1 MRGANSEPRHRPDV
15 PSWRW
20 PFDKA
25 SDLARRSTDA
35 DAEERRGGVA
45 EESAPDRITARPI
58 NFPRRDINHPPASR
72 QAADFDALRR
82 SRVMSTDP
90 TEN

>member
-1 MRGANSEPRHRPDV
+1 MRGANSEPRRRPDV

-25 SDLARRSTDA
+25 SDPARRSTDA

-45 EESAPDRITARPI
+45 EESAPDRITPARSI
-58 NFPRRDINHPPASR
+58 FHAVISITRRLPDRPLIS
-72 QAADFDALRR
+72 ALFAGAG
-82 SRVMSTDP
+82 S
-90 TEN
+90 